1 MIFQLPNQEACVNIT
16 LARPLSILF
25 ELLCTK
31 YYMMKQRILILC
43 SMLASTVAAF
53 GQDIDMKDEVLVF
66 DEATGTAKVGVI
78 VKNKNAS
85 PTTINVAV
93 VSIFGTANSADM
105 TLATTQLTFNAT
117 SPDPD
122 TQYINVTINN
132 DMAAESQEYFA
143 LRLSNA
149 VNGTIGDM
157 NTVVYIK
164 DNDYSPPVPRKN
176 ISLEFKGRYTMP
188 ASGSSAEILAYDSA
202 SNKIYSV
209 NSLKN
214 VLQILSF
221 ANPASVAKLDSVDMS
236 VYGGG
241 INSVAVMNGMVAV
254 AVEASPKTDSGSIVI
269 LDTNGNL
276 LKQVKAGSLPDMITF
291 TPDGKYI
298 LTANEG
304 EPNSAYT
311 IDPEGSVTIVDITN
325 GAANATA
332 TTIRFNSFNGVKA
345 SLIAQGVR
353 IFGYNNPTVAQ
364 DFEPEY
370 ITINKNGDTAY
381 VGLQE
386 NNAVAVLDIANKNFV
401 RIMPLGYVDH
411 SQPGKGI
418 DGSDRNPEP
427 LIANWP
433 VRGLYMPDAIA
444 SYTAGNNTYIVFT
457 NEGDAREY
465 DPFEEESRISSGSYD
480 LDPAKFPEGDLY
492 KKSYCIG
499 RLAATNTLGDTD
511 NDGDF
516 DEIYVF
522 GTRGFVIK
530 NAATGATAFES
541 GDQFERITLADPKVG
556 KIFNA
561 SNSDNDART
570 RSDAKGPEPEAVAIG
585 SIHDTTYAFIGLER
599 MGGVMVYDISN
610 PSAPVFVDYINT
622 RDTAAFGGDNGPEDI
637 KFLHA
642 DKNPHGKYYLLVSN
656 EVSATVAVFEVKVS
670 PVSVQNIY
678 TNLNKLNVYPNP
690 VVNGQVFFSAT
701 ISGVL
706 MDVNGRTVSSFNAA
720 NSINTANLPAGVY
733 ILNAEGFAPVKVV
746 VQ

>member
-1 MIFQLPNQEACVNIT
+1 MKKQL
-16 LARPLSILF
+16 LF
-25 ELLCTK
+25 
-31 YYMMKQRILILC
+31 LC
-43 SMLASTVAAF
+43 SMLASAAVNA
-53 GQDIDMKDEVLVF
+53 QDIDMRDDVLVF
-66 DEATGTAKVGVI
+66 DEAAGTAKIGVI
-78 VKNKNAS
+78 VKNKTAS
-85 PTTINVAV
+85 ATTVNVGI
-93 VSIFGTANSADM
+93 VSNFGTANSSDF

-122 TQYINVTINN
+122 TQYINVTVNN
-132 DMAAESQEYFA
+132 DMAVESQEYFA

-149 VNGTIGDM
+149 VNGSIGDET
-157 NTVVYIK
+157 TVVYIK
-164 DNDYSPPVPRKN
+164 DNDYTPPVARKN

-202 SNKIYSV
+202 SNRIFTV
-209 NSLKN
+209 NSEKN

-221 ANPASVAKLDSVDMS
+221 ANPASVVKVDSVDMS
-236 VYGGG
+236 AYGGG

-254 AVEASPKTDSGSIVI
+254 AVEASPKTDSGSVVI

-276 LKQVKAGSLPDMITF
+276 LKQVKAGALPDMICF

-311 IDPEGSVTIVDITN
+311 IDPEGSVTIVDISN
-325 GAANATA
+325 GAANATSSHV
-332 TTIRFNSFNGVKA
+332 RFNSFNGAKA
-345 SLIAQGVR
+345 SLTAQGVR

-370 ITINKNGDTAY
+370 IAVSKNSDTAY

-386 NNAVAVLDIANKNFV
+386 NNAVAVLDIANKTFV

-444 SYTAGNNTYIVFT
+444 SYAVGNNSYLVFT
-457 NEGDAREY
+457 NEGDVREY

-480 LDPAKFPEGDLY
+480 LDPTVFPEGDLY

-516 DEIYVF
+516 DAIYVF

-561 SNSDNDART
+561 GNEDNDPQT

-585 SIHDTTYAFIGLER
+585 TIHDTTYAFIGLER
-599 MGGVMVYDISN
+599 IGGVMVYDISN
-610 PSAPVFVDYINT
+610 PSVPVFVDYINT

-642 DKNPHGKYYLLVSN
+642 DKNPHGKHYVLVSN
-656 EVSATVAVFEVKVS
+656 EISATVAVFEVKVA
-670 PVSVQNIY
+670 PVSVKSIDI
-678 TNLNKLNVYPNP
+678 NLGKLNVYPNP
-690 VVNGQVFFSAT
+690 VVNGQLFFST
-701 ISGVL
+701 TVSGAM
-706 MDVNGRTVSSFNAA
+706 MDINGRVVNTFSEA
-720 NSINTANLPAGVY
+720 NSISTANLPAGVY
-733 ILNAEGFAPVKVV
+733 MLKAEGFAPEKVV
-746 VQ
+746 IQ

>member
-1 MIFQLPNQEACVNIT
+1 MKKQL
-16 LARPLSILF
+16 LF
-25 ELLCTK
+25 
-31 YYMMKQRILILC
+31 LC
-43 SMLASTVAAF
+43 SMLASAAVNA
-53 GQDIDMKDEVLVF
+53 QDIDMRDDVLVF
-66 DEATGTAKVGVI
+66 DEAAGTAKIGVI
-78 VKNKNAS
+78 VKNKTAS
-85 PTTINVAV
+85 ATTVNVGI
-93 VSIFGTANSADM
+93 VSNFGTANSSDF

-122 TQYINVTINN
+122 TQYINVTVNN
-132 DMAAESQEYFA
+132 DMAVESQEYFA

-149 VNGTIGDM
+149 VNGSIGDET
-157 NTVVYIK
+157 TVVYIK
-164 DNDYSPPVPRKN
+164 DNDYTPPVARKN

-202 SNKIYSV
+202 SNRIFTV
-209 NSLKN
+209 NSEKN

-221 ANPASVAKLDSVDMS
+221 ANPASVVKVDSVDMS
-236 VYGGG
+236 AYGGG

-254 AVEASPKTDSGSIVI
+254 AVEASPKTDSGSVVI

-276 LKQVKAGSLPDMITF
+276 LKQVKAGALPDMICF

-311 IDPEGSVTIVDITN
+311 IDPEGSVTIVDISN
-325 GAANATA
+325 GAANATSSHV
-332 TTIRFNSFNGVKA
+332 RFNSFNGAKA
-345 SLIAQGVR
+345 SLTAQGVR

-370 ITINKNGDTAY
+370 IAVSKNSDTAY

-386 NNAVAVLDIANKNFV
+386 NNAVAVLDIANKTFV

-444 SYTAGNNTYIVFT
+444 SYAVGNNSYLVFT

-480 LDPAKFPEGDLY
+480 LDPTVFPEGDLY

-516 DEIYVF
+516 DAIYVF

-561 SNSDNDART
+561 GNEDNDPQT

-585 SIHDTTYAFIGLER
+585 TIHDTTYAFIGLER
-599 MGGVMVYDISN
+599 IGGVMVYDISN
-610 PSAPVFVDYINT
+610 PSVPVFVDYINT

-656 EVSATVAVFEVKVS
+656 EVSATVAVYEVKVS
-670 PVSVQNIY
+670 PVSVNNVQM
-678 TNLNKLNVYPNP
+678 NLRKLNVYPNP
-690 VVNGQVFFSAT
+690 VVNGQLYFST
-701 ISGVL
+701 TVSGVM
-706 MDVNGRTVSSFNAA
+706 MDINGRTVNTFSRA
-720 NSINTANLPAGVY
+720 NSINTANLPAGTY
-733 ILNAEGFAPVKVV
+733 ILKAEGFAPEKVAI
-746 VQ
+746 Q

>member
-1 MIFQLPNQEACVNIT
+1 MKKQL
-16 LARPLSILF
+16 LF
-25 ELLCTK
+25 
-31 YYMMKQRILILC
+31 LC
-43 SMLASTVAAF
+43 SMLASAAVNA
-53 GQDIDMKDEVLVF
+53 QDIDMRDDVLVF
-66 DEATGTAKVGVI
+66 DEAAGTAKIGVI
-78 VKNKNAS
+78 VKNK
-85 PTTINVAV
+85 TTSATTVNVGI
-93 VSIFGTANSADM
+93 VSNFGTANSSDF

-122 TQYINVTINN
+122 TQYINVAVNN

-149 VNGTIGDM
+149 VNGSIGDET
-157 NTVVYIK
+157 TVVYIK
-164 DNDYSPPVPRKN
+164 DNDYTPPVARKN

-202 SNKIYSV
+202 SNRIFTV

-214 VLQILSF
+214 ILQILSF
-221 ANPASVAKLDSVDMS
+221 ANPASVVKIDSVDMS
-236 VYGGG
+236 AYGGG

-254 AVEASPKTDSGSIVI
+254 AVEASPKTDSGSVVI

-276 LKQVKAGSLPDMITF
+276 LKQVKAGSLPDMICF

-311 IDPEGSVTIVDITN
+311 IDPEGSVTIVDISN
-325 GAANATA
+325 GAANATSSHV
-332 TTIRFNSFNGVKA
+332 RFNSFNGAKA

-370 ITINKNGDTAY
+370 IAVSKNSDTAY

-386 NNAVAVLDIANKNFV
+386 NNAVAVLDIANKTFV

-433 VRGLYMPDAIA
+433 VRGLYLPDAMA
-444 SYTAGNNTYIVFT
+444 SYTVGNNSYLVFT
-457 NEGDAREY
+457 NEGDVREY

-480 LDPAKFPEGDLY
+480 LDPTVFPEGDLY

-511 NDGDF
+511 SDGDF
-516 DEIYVF
+516 DAIYMF

-561 SNSDNDART
+561 GNEDNDPQT

-585 SIHDTTYAFIGLER
+585 TIHDTTYAFIGLER
-599 MGGVMVYDISN
+599 IGGVMVYDISN

-637 KFLHA
+637 KFLNA
-642 DKNPHGKYYLLVSN
+642 DKNPHGKHYVLVSN
-656 EVSATVAVFEVKVS
+656 EISATVAVFEVKVA
-670 PVSVQNIY
+670 PVSVKNINI
-678 TNLNKLNVYPNP
+678 NLGKLNVYPNP
-690 VVNGQVFFSAT
+690 VVNSQLYFST
-701 ISGVL
+701 TVSGVM
-706 MDVNGRTVSSFNAA
+706 MDINGRIVNTFSEA
-720 NSINTANLPAGVY
+720 NSISTANLPAGVY
-733 ILNAEGFAPVKVV
+733 MLKAEGFAPEKVV
-746 VQ
+746 IQ